1 MINEMRYKIT
11 VEPVLNQVLEQLSI
25 DTNHAGITQEEL
37 DRAVWTW
44 ASDRLS
50 VYPTPPQW
58 LATVIEQKTRQ
69 LDADNTLDGE
79 TAGL

>member
-11 VEPVLNQVLEQLSI
+11 VEPVLNRVFEQLSL

-50 VYPTPPQW
+50 KYPAPPQW
-58 LATVIEQKTRQ
+58 LATVIEEKTRQ
-69 LDADNTLDGE
+69 RDADNTLDGE